1 MSLSV
6 IATHNNVYRPG
17 DFIEFKNFTM
27 ESDTYV
33 SSVSNGLNQNLFY
46 DNYMQRGM
54 VVDNSDPDLLEINVI
69 DILDHENQDT
79 GKDHNEGNR
88 VWISPISITRHYPAD
103 SIQHLSIRL
112 ILRERWRNFIFR
124 EVKTIKAKDPYL
136 VSYHYVNDSGF
147 TRVKKF
153 NNVTEAQREVPYEL
167 SKNINVH
174 FKDYFGFTT
183 DRTIRNN
190 DIHYNQ
196 EVFFS
201 KKCYGEL
208 NLDGKVITGDYSPR
222 RGFKSIPP
230 RPKQYVCGLVEN
242 GEKGLF
248 YRKWFICSKEFLTLW
263 TMICEPD
270 HYSLKKK
277 VDNKYVTKKL
287 DEIMDELDGSH
298 YDVSENSD
306 TNIEEIK
313 KKYTYHNVENLILY
327 IPDVYQRVIKAI
339 FTPSELVDDWID
351 YGAKIKSDL
360 IWMLE

>member
-1 MSLSV
+1 MPNSYHNNNNTQSINSNPSTFNPHESQLHKGVIVDSSDPELLEVKVYDDCEDDDERKINNSIWINPGTIIHHYPVDSIKHLSV
-6 IATHNNVYRPG
+6 
-17 DFIEFKNFTM
+17 
-27 ESDTYV
+27 
-33 SSVSNGLNQNLFY
+33 
-46 DNYMQRGM
+46 
-54 VVDNSDPDLLEINVI
+54 
-69 DILDHENQDT
+69 
-79 GKDHNEGNR
+79 
-88 VWISPISITRHYPAD
+88 
-103 SIQHLSIRL
+103 RL
-112 ILRERWRNFIFR
+112 VLRERWRNFIFR

-136 VSYHYVNDSGF
+136 VSYHYINDSGF
-147 TRVKKF
+147 NRVKKF
-153 NNVTEAQREVPYEL
+153 KTVTEAQREVPYEL

-196 EVFFS
+196 EIFFS

-208 NLDGKVITGDYSPR
+208 NLNGDVITGDYSIR

-248 YRKWFICSKEFLTLW
+248 YRKWFICSHEFLTLW

-277 VDNKYVTKKL
+277 IDNKYVTKKL
-287 DEIMDELDGSH
+287 DEIMEELDGTH
-298 YDVSENSD
+298 YDVTNSSD
-306 TNIEEIK
+306 DIDLIK
-313 KKYTYHNVENLILY
+313 KNYVYYNVENLILY
-327 IPDVYQRVIKAI
+327 IPDIYQRVIKAI
-339 FTPSELVDDWID
+339 FNPSALVDEWFD